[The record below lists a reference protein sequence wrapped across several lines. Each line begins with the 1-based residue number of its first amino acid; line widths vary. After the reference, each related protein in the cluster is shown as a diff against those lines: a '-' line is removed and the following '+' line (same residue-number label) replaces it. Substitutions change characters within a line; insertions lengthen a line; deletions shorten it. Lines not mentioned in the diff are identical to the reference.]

1 MSKSKNK
8 YKPQKRYGS
17 LKNDGLIIRG
27 EFSMETAKWYLV
39 ATIVAF
45 HILPLL
51 FLAFG
56 DVGRQL
62 LRTVCMTYLNPL
74 LLFVILLLYGVRVGF
89 NVKMPL
95 LTTVIST
102 ASIAMYYT
110 DVNQN
115 EYVYY
120 TVISTIVMLFVYAIF
135 SFVSDV
141 IGAFIK
147 HWLI

>member
-17 LKNDGLIIRG
+17 LKNEGMIIHG
-27 EFSMETAKWYLV
+27 DFSMETAKWY
-39 ATIVAF
+39 IVAAIISF
-45 HILPLL
+45 HILPLV

-62 LRTVCMTYLNPL
+62 LSTVCMTYLNPM
-74 LLFVILLLYGVRVGF
+74 LLFIILLLYGVRVGF

-95 LTTVIST
+95 LTTLIST
-102 ASIAMYYT
+102 ASIAMYYI
-110 DVNQN
+110 DVNQSD
-115 EYVYY
+115 YVYY
-120 TVISTIVMLFVYAIF
+120 TVISTVVMLFVYAIF

>member
-17 LKNDGLIIRG
+17 LKNEGMIIHG
-27 EFSMETAKWYLV
+27 DFSMETAKWY
-39 ATIVAF
+39 IVAAIISF
-45 HILPLL
+45 HIVPLA

-62 LRTVCMTYLNPL
+62 LSTVCMTYLNPM
-74 LLFVILLLYGVRVGF
+74 LLFIILLLYGVRVGF

-95 LTTVIST
+95 LTTLIST
-102 ASIAMYYT
+102 ASIAMYYI
-110 DVNQN
+110 DVNQSD
-115 EYVYY
+115 YVYY
-120 TVISTIVMLFVYAIF
+120 TVISTVVMLFVYAIF